1 MFLLNLIKV
10 LVMIATVEAYYYYH
24 PMTTTP
30 PMPPDGQPI
39 CNAVADIVFVY
50 DTSGSI
56 ITDATNPSMNFDKMK
71 EFMIN
76 IVNAFNP
83 VGPTGTQFA
92 ALCFSRIPNIHF
104 FLNQYGTKNE
114 TIDAIN
120 NFPTGPNLNTAIGDA
135 LQVARN
141 QFFLPKNGGGRNCSQ
156 CFVIVIT
163 DGEQNTGNASATTE
177 ADLLRNKSNCIVYV
191 VSVGLAN
198 SAKLTSIAGGS
209 SNVFN
214 VDSFALLNTTV
225 NAVVQAAC
233 NDSKCTTAPVTP
245 APPVTPGTH
254 VNYYGVKT
262 LLQKLI
268 SLLNNK
274 PKYGYRRYGSRR
286 YQPKPVYV
294 HKPVYIPRPV
304 YIHRPVY
311 RRPVYQRPV
320 YRRPVYQRPVYQ
332 RPVYRR
338 PVYQV
343 RPRYQYRPRVRFGFR
358 RRGRRYRG

>member
-10 LVMIATVEAYYYYH
+10 LVTIATVEAYYYHH

-30 PMPPDGQPI
+30 PMPPVGEPI

-56 ITDATNPSMNFDKMK
+56 VQRDTANPFMNFAKMK

-92 ALCFSRIPNIHF
+92 ALCFSTLPNIHF

-114 TIDAIN
+114 IIDAIN
-120 NFPTGPNLNTAIGDA
+120 NFTTDPNLETAIGDA

-141 QFFLPKNGGGRNCSQ
+141 KFFLPKNGGGRNCSQ

-163 DGEQNTGNASATTE
+163 DGEQNIGNASATTE

-191 VSVGLAN
+191 VSIGLAN
-198 SAKLTSIAGGS
+198 SAKLASIAGGS

-214 VDSFALLNTTV
+214 VDSFALLNSTV

-304 YIHRPVY
+304 YNIDIDDN
-311 RRPVYQRPV
+311 QRPV
-320 YRRPVYQRPVYQ
+320 YRRQVYRRPVYQ